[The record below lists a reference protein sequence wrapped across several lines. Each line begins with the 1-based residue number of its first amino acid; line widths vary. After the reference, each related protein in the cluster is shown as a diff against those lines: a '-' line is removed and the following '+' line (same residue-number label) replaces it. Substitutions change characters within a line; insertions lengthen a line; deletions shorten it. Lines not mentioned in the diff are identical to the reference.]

1 VNFAF
6 AVLSEL
12 TWRKLAVMLAL
23 GFSIPL
29 IAALVGVRAL
39 SVMMALMLVSSAI
52 ANLLVALSADEAVKR
67 GTALRF
73 VYPVAILV
81 LLIVHCAIAE
91 SARRYFGEALNPP
104 NVRSGMVWLGVL
116 RFGLDQSLWGV
127 FALFVYL
134 NRRIAQRML
143 QRVHATELR
152 RVQLEAQLVE
162 SRLAAAQAQVDPQML
177 FGALADIREKLS
189 TAAPEADERLDDLI
203 QRLRSALAH
212 TNSNGEPEA
221 RSL

>member
-1 VNFAF
+1 
-6 AVLSEL
+6 
-12 TWRKLAVMLAL
+12 MLAL

-29 IAALVGVRAL
+29 IAAFVGERAL
-39 SVMMALMLVSSAI
+39 HVVMAVMLVSSAV

-67 GTALRF
+67 GTALRMA
-73 VYPVAILV
+73 YPVAIFT
-81 LLIVHCAIAE
+81 LLLVHCAIAE

-104 NVRSGMVWLGVL
+104 NVRPNMLWLGIL
-116 RFGLDQSLWGV
+116 RYGLDQSLWGI

-143 QRVHATELR
+143 QRVHTAELR

-162 SRLAAAQAQVDPQML
+162 SRLAAAQAQGNPQML

-189 TAAPEADERLDDLI
+189 TAVPEADERLDGLI

-212 TNSNGEPEA
+212 TDTNGDPAA
-221 RSL
+221 RNL